1 MFNLISSCFV
11 NVKGDYNMYNNPYWA
26 SWAAPYIA
34 PQFTPQ
40 QMYPQPVV
48 QQPTQPIQQQ
58 VVQTNPIQQTST
70 VSSVWN
76 WKVTDNYQS
85 MLMES
90 VPFDGTPVLF
100 MMKNESV
107 FYVVSMVDGKK
118 MINGF
123 SFIPLGNAENS
134 NIEKNLTPEE
144 QNEQRLANLET
155 GMASIIEQLNKL
167 VEVKQDNES
176 NTKSSE
182 KSKSKQQNSNNQ

>member
-1 MFNLISSCFV
+1 
-11 NVKGDYNMYNNPYWA
+11 MYNPYWA
-26 SWAAPYIA
+26 SWAAPYITPQFA
-34 PQFTPQ
+34 PQQ
-40 QMYPQPVV
+40 VYSPQPVV
-48 QQPTQPIQQQ
+48 QQPAQPVQQTVQSTPIQQ
-58 VVQTNPIQQTST
+58 VST
-70 VSSVWN
+70 TTSSVWN
-76 WKVTDNYQS
+76 WKVTDNYQN

-123 SFIPLGNAENS
+123 SFVPLGNTEESS
-134 NIEKNLTPEE
+134 NEKVLTPEE

-176 NTKSSE
+176 NTKSNE
-182 KSKSKQQNSNNQ
+182 KSKSKQQNSSNQ

>member
-1 MFNLISSCFV
+1 
-11 NVKGDYNMYNNPYWA
+11 MYNNPYWA

-34 PQFTPQ
+34 PQFAPQ
-40 QMYPQPVV
+40 QMYPQTVV
-48 QQPTQPIQQQ
+48 QQPVQPQPVQQSAQ
-58 VVQTNPIQQTST
+58 NIPAQQTPV
-70 VSSVWN
+70 VSSIWN
-76 WKVTDNYQS
+76 WKVAENYQS

-123 SFIPLGNAENS
+123 SFIPLGNVEES
-134 NIEKNLTPEE
+134 NNEKVLTPEE

-167 VEVKQDNES
+167 VEVKQENES
-176 NTKSSE
+176 NTKSNE

>member
-1 MFNLISSCFV
+1 
-11 NVKGDYNMYNNPYWA
+11 MYNNPYWA

-34 PQFTPQ
+34 PQFAPQ
-40 QMYPQPVV
+40 QVYSQPVV
-48 QQPTQPIQQQ
+48 QQPVQSQPVQQSTQNISIP
-58 VVQTNPIQQTST
+58 QTSV
-70 VSSVWN
+70 VSSTWN
-76 WKVTDNYQS
+76 WKVADSYQS

-123 SFIPLGNAENS
+123 SFMPLGNVEDS
-134 NIEKNLTPEE
+134 NGEKVLTPEE
-144 QNEQRLANLET
+144 QNEQRLTNLET
-155 GMASIIEQLNKL
+155 GMASILEQLNKL

-176 NTKSSE
+176 NTKSNE
-182 KSKSKQQNSNNQ
+182 KSKNKQQS

>member
-1 MFNLISSCFV
+1 
-11 NVKGDYNMYNNPYWA
+11 MYNNPYWA

-34 PQFTPQ
+34 PQFAPQ
-40 QMYPQPVV
+40 QMYPQSVV
-48 QQPTQPIQQQ
+48 QQPTQPVQQQ
-58 VVQTNPIQQTST
+58 TVQSTPIQQTSA

-76 WKVTDNYQS
+76 WKVTDSYQS

-123 SFIPLGNAENS
+123 SFIPLGNTENS
-134 NIEKNLTPEE
+134 NVEKILTPEE
-144 QNEQRLANLET
+144 QNEQRLTNLET
-155 GMASIIEQLNKL
+155 GMASILEQLNKL

-176 NTKSSE
+176 NTKSNE
-182 KSKSKQQNSNNQ
+182 KSKSKQQDSNKQ